1 MIHSI
6 FETKLGWCCIIGE
19 KGRLL
24 EVIPFLSTKEEI
36 RSRIVSKYAHITDDD
51 GSFEELIGAIN
62 RYLSGERVEF
72 KFSLD
77 LSVYTTFQRRVWE
90 ITGAIPYGDTRTY
103 GQVSAELGKARSS
116 RAVGRALAGNPLP
129 IVIPCH
135 RVVRSNGE
143 LGGYSAPGG
152 IDVKAKLLRMEGHE
166 LVSKGRIF
174 IFS

>member
-6 FETKLGWCCIIGE
+6 FETELGWCCIIGE
-19 KGRLL
+19 QGRLL
-24 EVIPFLSTKEEI
+24 EVIPFLSTEEEI
-36 RSRIVSKYAHITDDD
+36 RSRIVLKYAHVSDDE
-51 GSFEELIGAIN
+51 GSFEELIEAIN

-103 GQVSAELGKARSS
+103 GQVSAELGYARSS

-152 IDVKAKLLRMEGHE
+152 IDIKAKLLRMEGHE

-174 IFS
+174 ILS